1 MLNILTFTGEID
13 KKKTPYTELY
23 NLLGTDGL
31 KLSQEVMAA
40 IIFRKTGKSTKTLTG
55 QEKNNLKEVLSEEH
69 RRILES
75 ENECGT
81 SFHVSYGLHQIY
93 ICTLTKHSLQNPVGV
108 SQLREKIL
116 VLEMIWRDKIGFRPL
131 IVKYQTP
138 RIYL

>member
-40 IIFRKTGKSTKTLTG
+40 IIFRKTGKSTKTLTVFLN
-55 QEKNNLKEVLSEEH
+55 QKMSVA
-69 RRILES
+69 
-75 ENECGT
+75 
-81 SFHVSYGLHQIY
+81 LHSMYHTFY
-93 ICTLTKHSLQNPVGV
+93 IRSTLTKHSFQNPVWV

-116 VLEMIWRDKIGFRPL
+116 VLEMMWSD
-131 IVKYQTP
+131 
-138 RIYL
+138 